1 MAPLPRRATFEGVD
15 LSSSYLGLRLAGPVV
30 PGASPLTSDLDS
42 IRRLEDAGAP
52 AVVLSSLFEEQV
64 AAEALG
70 GAGGPTEPDLYLS
83 RVRAAKEA
91 VSIPV
96 IASLNG
102 TTSEGWISFAHLVEQ
117 ARADALE
124 LNLFH
129 ISTNLWSSGATAEAH
144 LLEGVAAARR
154 TVAIP
159 IAVKIFPYFSSIA
172 SLARQL
178 EEVGANGLVLFNRLY
193 QPDIDLEA
201 GEISPDPRLSS
212 SSELLARL
220 NWIAMLAGR
229 VDVSLAASGG
239 VHTAADVLKCV
250 LAGADV
256 TQMVSALIVHGPD
269 HLRAVN
275 RGVADWL
282 ERNGHEALDDVR
294 GQRSLE
300 RLADPRAFP
309 RAGYL
314 HVLQGWKTAERRS

>member
-1 MAPLPRRATFEGVD
+1 MD
-15 LSSSYLGLRLAGPVV
+15 LSSSYLGLHLASPVV
-30 PGASPLTSDLDS
+30 PGASPLTGDLDS

-52 AVVLSSLFEEQV
+52 AVVLCSLFEEQV
-64 AAEALG
+64 AAEALAAEG
-70 GAGGPTEPDLYLS
+70 VPTDPDRYL
-83 RVRAAKEA
+83 RQIRTVKDA

-102 TTSEGWISFAHLVEQ
+102 TTDEGWMSFARLIEQ
-117 ARADALE
+117 AGADALE

-144 LLEGVAAARR
+144 LLESVAAARR
-154 TVAIP
+154 SVTIP

-172 SLARQL
+172 AFARQL

-193 QPDIDLEA
+193 QPDIDLEGGFA
-201 GEISPDPRLSS
+201 PAADPRLSS
-212 SSELLARL
+212 SSELLSRL

-239 VHTAADVLKCV
+239 VHTASDVLKCV

-256 TQMVSALIVHGPD
+256 TQMVSALMLHGPD

-275 RGVADWL
+275 HGVARWL
-282 ERNGHEALDDVR
+282 EAHGHASLDEIR
-294 GQRSLE
+294 GQMSLE
-300 RLADPRAFP
+300 RRADPRAFP

-314 HVLQGWKTAERRS
+314 HVLQGWRVADRRA

>member
-1 MAPLPRRATFEGVD
+1 MD
-15 LSSSYLGLRLAGPVV
+15 LSSSYLGLRLASPVV
-30 PGASPLTSDLDS
+30 PGASPLTGDLDS

-52 AVVLSSLFEEQV
+52 AVVLCSLFEEQV
-64 AAEALG
+64 AAEALAAEG
-70 GAGGPTEPDLYLS
+70 TPTDPDRYL
-83 RVRAAKEA
+83 RQIRAVKDA
-91 VSIPV
+91 VAIPV

-102 TTSEGWISFAHLVEQ
+102 TTEEGWMSFARLVEQ
-117 ARADALE
+117 AGADALE

-129 ISTNLWSSGATAEAH
+129 ISTNLWASGATAEAH
-144 LLEGVAAARR
+144 LLESVAAARR
-154 TVAIP
+154 NVGIP

-172 SLARQL
+172 AFARQL

-193 QPDIDLEA
+193 QPDIDLE
-201 GEISPDPRLSS
+201 GGTPTSDPRLSS
-212 SSELLARL
+212 PSELLSRL

-256 TQMVSALIVHGPD
+256 TQMVSALMLHGPE

-275 RGVADWL
+275 HGVASWL
-282 ERNGHEALDDVR
+282 EAHGHTSLDDVR
-294 GQRSLE
+294 GQMSLE
-300 RLADPRAFP
+300 RRADPRAVP

-314 HVLQGWKTAERRS
+314 HVLQGWRTADRRA